1 MKKTILS
8 LLLCV
13 VVLLSLCPNSLVY
26 AANGTLSATTT
37 SKSVTIGQTVTI
49 TLKYNGNKNKIAA
62 IYSTISYNAT
72 AFSYQSSNGT
82 EGTSASGNAG
92 VVRALFEMPSSGVL
106 PTVVNMDL
114 TFKAIAPG
122 NLNLEVETSEFSV
135 DMGNNQ
141 YSSLGSPAATLSVS
155 AINPTKSGNANLAS
169 LKPSSGTLVPKFS
182 PNTTNYTISVPYT
195 TTSLS
200 LSATTADKGAKT
212 SVSGKNAL
220 SVGKNT
226 QVITVTAAN
235 GTTKKYTVVI
245 TRSANQSTANKY
257 NSHGTENTTTTT
269 TPAENP
275 LEVEVGG
282 VLMTLS
288 DTQPDVTLP
297 AGFAW
302 GTVEVNQVQVAAA
315 KNEKIG
321 MTLLHLT
328 NAADKTA
335 GLYIYNETTKQ
346 FTPFRS
352 LTTAGSLYVLLD
364 MPAGQTAP
372 AGTVS
377 GKLEQPDG
385 TIAAFTYEDTAWEDF
400 YIVYAISPEGNTGL
414 YVYDKKENTLQRH
427 REISLPAL
435 NEQPEPTTPS
445 NKFVTF
451 VTTHR
456 TTILLCAAA
465 GAALAFLVGAI
476 VLLIVLT
483 RKPSIKCKH

>member
-1 MKKTILS
+1 MKKRICFAAVVCLLVCLFGILPVS
-8 LLLCV
+8 
-13 VVLLSLCPNSLVY
+13 
-26 AANGTLSATTT
+26 AANSGTVKASADK
-37 SKSVTIGQTVTI
+37 SSVTIGSTVTV
-49 TLKYNGNKNKIAA
+49 TLAYSDKNNGIGSLDAQF
-62 IYSTISYNAT
+62 TYNAS
-72 AFSYQSSNGT
+72 AFQYVSCSGANGT
-82 EGTSASGNAG
+82 GGAG
-92 VVRALFEMPSSGVL
+92 VVNISYYSNANTASKSA
-106 PTVVNMDL
+106 TIKL
-114 TFKAIAPG
+114 TFKAIAAG
-122 NLNLEVETSEFSV
+122 AGKFSLATEGMWNDDDV
-135 DMGNNQ
+135 L
-141 YSSLGSPAATLSVS
+141 LGMPAATLSVS

-245 TRSANQSTANKY
+245 TRSANQSTANKD

-483 RKPSIKCKH
+483 RKPSTKCKH

>member
-1 MKKTILS
+1 MKKIYA
-8 LLLCV
+8 LLLTAV
-13 VVLLSLCPNSLVY
+13 LLLSLI
-26 AANGTLSATTT
+26 GTLPVSAA
-37 SKSVTIGQTVTI
+37 SGSLSASASASSVTIGNTVTV
-49 TLKYNGNKNKIAA
+49 TLKYSSDAPIASIDA
-62 IYSTISYNAT
+62 QFTYNAS
-72 AFSYQSSNGT
+72 AFKYVSCTGATGHGGAGAVNLSYYS
-82 EGTSASGNAG
+82 TSASAPKS
-92 VVRALFEMPSSGVL
+92 A
-106 PTVVNMDL
+106 TIKL
-114 TFKAIAPG
+114 TLNAIAAGAG
-122 NLNLEVETSEFSV
+122 NFSLQTIGFIN
-135 DMGNNQ
+135 DNDG
-141 YSSLGSPAATLSVS
+141 SSLGTPSKSLSVS

-182 PNTTNYTISVPYT
+182 ANTTNYTISVPYT

-245 TRSANQSTANKY
+245 TRSANQSTTADKDNNQGGT
-257 NSHGTENTTTTT
+257 NSTNSTTSTT

-282 VLMTLS
+282 ALMTIS
-288 DTQPDVTLP
+288 DTQAEVTLP
-297 AGFAW
+297 DGFAW
-302 GTVEVNQVQVAAA
+302 DTVEVNQVQVAAA

-335 GLYIYNETTKQ
+335 GLYIYDDVTKQ

-352 LTTAGSLYVLLD
+352 LTAKGALYVLLD
-364 MPAGQTAP
+364 MPAGQAAP

-377 GKLEQPDG
+377 GKLEQSDVSV
-385 TIAAFTYEDTAWEDF
+385 TAFTYEDTAWEDF
-400 YIVYAISPEGNTGL
+400 YIVYATSPEGNTGL

-483 RKPSIKCKH
+483 RKPSTKCKH

>member
-1 MKKTILS
+1 MKKIYA
-8 LLLCV
+8 LLLTAV
-13 VVLLSLCPNSLVY
+13 LLLSLI
-26 AANGTLSATTT
+26 GTLPVSAA
-37 SKSVTIGQTVTI
+37 SGSLSASASASSVTIGNTVTV
-49 TLKYNGNKNKIAA
+49 TLKYNSDAPIASIDA
-62 IYSTISYNAT
+62 QFTYNAS
-72 AFSYQSSNGT
+72 AFKYVSCTGATGHGGAGAVNLSYYS
-82 EGTSASGNAG
+82 TSASAPKS
-92 VVRALFEMPSSGVL
+92 A
-106 PTVVNMDL
+106 TIKL
-114 TFKAIAPG
+114 TLNAIAAGAG
-122 NLNLEVETSEFSV
+122 NFSLQTIGFIN
-135 DMGNNQ
+135 DNDG
-141 YSSLGSPAATLSVS
+141 SSLGTPSKSLSVS

-182 PNTTNYTISVPYT
+182 ANTTNYTISVPYT

-212 SVSGKNAL
+212 SVSGKNTL

-245 TRSANQSTANKY
+245 TRSANQSTANKD

-483 RKPSIKCKH
+483 RKPSTKCKH

>member
-1 MKKTILS
+1 MKKRICFAAVVCLLVCLFGILP
-8 LLLCV
+8 V
-13 VVLLSLCPNSLVY
+13 N
-26 AANGTLSATTT
+26 AANSGTVKASTDK
-37 SKSVTIGQTVTI
+37 SSVTIGSTVTV
-49 TLKYNGNKNKIAA
+49 TLAYSDKNNGIGSLDAQFTYN
-62 IYSTISYNAT
+62 SS
-72 AFSYQSSNGT
+72 AFQYVSCSGANGT
-82 EGTSASGNAG
+82 GGAG
-92 VVRALFEMPSSGVL
+92 VVNISYYSNAKIPSKSA
-106 PTVVNMDL
+106 TIEL
-114 TFKAIAPG
+114 TFKAIAAG
-122 NLNLEVETSEFSV
+122 AGKFSLATEGMWNDDDV
-135 DMGNNQ
+135 L
-141 YSSLGSPAATLSVS
+141 LGSPAATLSVS

-182 PNTTNYTISVPYT
+182 ANTTNYTISVPYT
-195 TTSLS
+195 ITSLS

-212 SVSGKNAL
+212 SVSGKNSL

-245 TRSANQSTANKY
+245 TRSANQSTADND
-257 NSHGTENTTTTT
+257 NSQGSTNPT

-275 LEVEVGG
+275 LEVEVSGA
-282 VLMTLS
+282 LMTIS
-288 DTQPDVTLP
+288 DTQAEVTLP
-297 AGFAW
+297 DGFAW
-302 GTVEVNQVQVAAA
+302 DTVEVNQVQVAAA

-328 NAADKTA
+328 NAADKTS
-335 GLYIYNETTKQ
+335 GLYIYDDVTKQ

-352 LTTAGSLYVLLD
+352 LTAKGALYVLLD
-364 MPAGQTAP
+364 MPAGQAAP

-377 GKLEQPDG
+377 GKLEQSDASV
-385 TIAAFTYEDTAWEDF
+385 TAFTYEDTAWEDF

-483 RKPSIKCKH
+483 RKPSTKCKH